1 MTGFHVCLFSGFS
14 KAVVLEWATL
24 FLFEDFKES
33 RNNIQSYWQCS
44 IQLCRKLAWA
54 LLSFPYHRGTAPAVV
69 ILTRRHGHIEFTDS
83 TNSPNWTAKLL
94 FKAIFV
100 QLQHRCKCTCLWS
113 QMQIHSKGSKA
124 HMRTWVQI
132 VSTAWKADQGCAY
145 LESQC
150 WERAKENAQL
160 PGQPV

>member
-1 MTGFHVCLFSGFS
+1 MTGFRACLFSGFS

-24 FLFEDFKES
+24 FLLEGFKES
-33 RNNIQSYWQCS
+33 RNNIQSYWRCS
-44 IQLCRKLAWA
+44 IQWCRKPAWA
-54 LLSFPYHRGTAPAVV
+54 LLSFPYHRGTAPFVV

-83 TNSPNWTAKLL
+83 MNSPNRTAKPL

-113 QMQIHSKGSKA
+113 QMQIHSKGGKA
-124 HMRTWVQI
+124 RMRTWVRI
-132 VSTAWKADQGCAY
+132 VSTTWKAGQGCAY

-150 WERAKENAQL
+150 WEGAKENAQL